1 MKILFIC
8 SNLIGDTILSSGA
21 IKHFIDQNKNAK
33 LTFVI
38 GPTAAPL
45 LKNYNNIENIIIFK
59 KKKFNLHWF
68 RILHK
73 TYRTKWNIVVDFRS
87 SAISYMLRNNK
98 KYIFKKHHNIHH
110 IDQLSSSFG
119 FNCSNLFIPTSN
131 EEINIADDGYDS
143 SFKHIVI
150 FPGGNWHPKLWS
162 AENFN
167 LTMKILSEKFNKI
180 KFILVGSLSE
190 KNKFYNELIKGINED
205 LIIDLFGFNLTLTS
219 AYMKKSDMF
228 IGNDSGLMHLAVAN
242 KLRVISLFGP
252 TDDRIY
258 GPYGDKNIVI
268 RTPESL
274 EYFKSFKIDEVRQ
287 MLKEKKIIN
296 GLTLVALQWFFL
308 EYYKG

>member
-8 SNLIGDTILSSGA
+8 SNLIGDMILSSGA

-33 LTFVI
+33 LTFVV

-59 KKKFNLHWF
+59 KRKFNLHWLD
-68 RILHK
+68 ILQK

-87 SAISYMLRNNK
+87 SAISYLLRNNK
-98 KYIFKKHHNIHH
+98 KYIFKKYHNIHH

-131 EEINIADDGYDS
+131 DEKNKADDSFDT

-162 AENFN
+162 AHNFN
-167 LTMKILSEKFNKI
+167 LTMKLLLGKFHKV
-180 KFILVGSLSE
+180 KFILVGSLNE
-190 KNKFYNELIKGINED
+190 KNKFYNELVKDIKKD

-242 KLRVISLFGP
+242 NLRVISLFGP
-252 TDDRIY
+252 TDDMIY
-258 GPYGDKNIVI
+258 GPYGDNNIVI
-268 RTPESL
+268 RTPESF
-274 EYFKSFKIDEVRQ
+274 EYFKSLKIIESKSYMNTIKPEILIQ
-287 MLKEKKIIN
+287 KCEKIIN
-296 GLTLVALQWFFL
+296 DKFN
-308 EYYKG
+308 